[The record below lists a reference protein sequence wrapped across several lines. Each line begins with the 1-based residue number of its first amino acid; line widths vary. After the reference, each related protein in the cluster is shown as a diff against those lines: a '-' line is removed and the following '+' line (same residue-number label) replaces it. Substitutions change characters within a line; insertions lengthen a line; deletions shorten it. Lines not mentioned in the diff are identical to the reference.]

1 MPSAHIFRYCGSF
14 GRAVTS
20 RLSAHREELAAE
32 PMHMHTCC
40 FFSGALSLQL
50 SPQWS
55 DSLVNCRPLLG
66 CISDRFESK
75 YGFDIGLPAPPPVNE
90 PVSKEQTLVVVGK
103 GHTGICIDQLQ
114 PAPPPPPR
122 PARRLPGVEGG
133 GGAFVILGENPLLS
147 DSDRR
152 GFLLRVERQL
162 RVKF

>member
-75 YGFDIGLPAPPPVNE
+75 YGFDIGLPAPPRE
-90 PVSKEQTLVVVGK
+90 RAGEQRTDLGGRWK
-103 GHTGICIDQLQ
+103 GHTGACIDQLH
-114 PAPPPPPR
+114 PAPSPAPR
-122 PARRLPGVEGG
+122 PPLWGASSRAPLKNPYLTFAPVCGGPGQTRLTY
-133 GGAFVILGENPLLS
+133 LT
-147 DSDRR
+147 D
-152 GFLLRVERQL
+152 
-162 RVKF
+162 

>member
-103 GHTGICIDQLQ
+103 GTPELALINST
-114 PAPPPPPR
+114 PPPPPPPPLGR
-122 PARRLPGVEGG
+122 ELQGPVKKSIPDFRTSLWWPGPNSTNLP
-133 GGAFVILGENPLLS
+133 
-147 DSDRR
+147 D
-152 GFLLRVERQL
+152 
-162 RVKF
+162 